1 MNKSSRNFCV
11 YVFFGY
17 TAPVLVDNIPRD
29 MVNLEIRLNMAKGIK
44 VDAKLM
50 VVLLEIFPPK
60 RERMLY

>member
-1 MNKSSRNFCV
+1 
-11 YVFFGY
+11 
-17 TAPVLVDNIPRD
+17 